1 MKVEEVRKLASLA
14 RLSLRDEE
22 VAALQKQ
29 LGDIVG
35 YVDQLKEVDID
46 GVEPMTHAV
55 PAVLPRREDTPIDVL
70 GRKAVEGSAGYEDG
84 LVKVPKIVE

>member
-1 MKVEEVRKLASLA
+1 MKDEDIRKLASLS
-14 RLSLRDEE
+14 RLALRDDE
-22 VAALQKQ
+22 VAALQQQ

-35 YVDQLKEVDID
+35 YVDQLKEVDIE

-55 PAVLPRREDTPIDVL
+55 PAVLPRREDVAIDVL
-70 GRKAVEGSAGYEDG
+70 GRATVEGSAGYEDG